1 MDNVKIKLPNG
12 EIINAE
18 LISYFELL
26 DIGKKYIFYTK
37 NETVENNLIKMY
49 VSEVLSQDN
58 IVNISEKM
66 SEEEWTNL
74 KNIMKSILTGGN
86 NSKIK
91 YLEIGGD

>member
-12 EIINAE
+12 EVINAE

-86 NSKIK
+86 NSNIK
-91 YLEIGGD
+91 YLEIGGK